1 MMFDPESARHDDLR
15 GGTPPWGHGP
25 QQPAR
30 PAIEKD
36 LSCDVLVV
44 GAGITGS
51 LAAEHLVS
59 QGRDVCIIDR
69 QRPGFGS
76 TLASTAMLLWEIDRS
91 LTELTEIY
99 GFERAAN
106 IYRRSVAA
114 TNGLIE
120 LVTAQGLS
128 CGLRQR
134 HSLYLAG
141 NEIGER
147 ELLAEHNV
155 RKRAGLPGDF
165 LDHRGLAQA
174 FELFREAA
182 IVSPG
187 SADANPLL
195 LSKALLATARRKGA
209 RLFDAQALTYDNSG
223 NTVVVGL
230 DDGHVIDASHVVLAT
245 GYVMPDFVSSDLH
258 KVASSWAIATPPQP
272 PGAIWRDGALIW
284 EASENYS
291 YARSTPDDRIIMGG
305 EDDDTIVEPDARD
318 QLMPEKAKAI
328 LAKLHALWPKAASSA
343 EFVWSGAFGTTSDGL
358 PLIGRVPGHPR
369 IYAAYGYGGNG
380 ITFSYMASRI
390 IAALI
395 AGNNQPWFDDF
406 AIDRDAPAIVVGQP

>member
-1 MMFDPESARHDDLR
+1 MFDPERARHDDLR
-15 GGTPPWGHGP
+15 GGTPLWGQDL

-30 PAIEKD
+30 SGVEKD
-36 LSCDVLVV
+36 FRCDVLIV

-51 LAAEHLVS
+51 LAAEHLTS

-76 TLASTAMLLWEIDRS
+76 TLASTAMLQWEIDCS
-91 LTELTEIY
+91 FTELTDIY

-106 IYRRSVAA
+106 IYRRSMAA
-114 TNGLIE
+114 TNGLVE
-120 LVTAQGLS
+120 LVTTQGLP

-141 NEIGER
+141 GEVGER
-147 ELLAEHNV
+147 ELLAEHHL
-155 RKRAGLPGDF
+155 RKRAGLPGNF
-165 LDHRGLAQA
+165 LDHRGLMQA
-174 FELFREAA
+174 FELSREAA

-195 LSKALLATARRKGA
+195 LSKALLAAAIQNGA
-209 RLFDAQALTYDNSG
+209 RLFDAEALTYDNSG
-223 NTVVVGL
+223 NAVVVGL
-230 DDGHVIDASHVVLAT
+230 DDGLVIEASHVVLAT
-245 GYVMPDFVSSDLH
+245 GYVMPDFLASNLH
-258 KVASSWAIATPPQP
+258 KVASSWAIATPLQP
-272 PGAIWRDGALIW
+272 AGAIWRDGVLIW
-284 EASENYS
+284 EASENYN
-291 YARSTPDDRIIMGG
+291 YVRSTRDGRIIMGG
-305 EDDDTIVEPDARD
+305 EDDDTIVEPEARD
-318 QLMPEKAKAI
+318 QLMPAKAEV
-328 LAKLHALWPKAASSA
+328 LRAKLHALWPKAINAA

-358 PLIGRVPGHPR
+358 PLIGRVPGCPR

-395 AGNNQPWFDDF
+395 AGNSQRWFDDF
-406 AIDRDAPAIVVGQP
+406 TIDRDAPKVAIPSP

>member
-1 MMFDPESARHDDLR
+1 MMFDPETARHDDLR
-15 GGTPPWGHGP
+15 GGTPPWGQDP
-25 QQPAR
+25 QQPVKQ
-30 PAIEKD
+30 AIEND
-36 LSCDVLVV
+36 FRCEVLVV

-51 LAAEHLVS
+51 LAAEHLTS

-69 QRPGFGS
+69 QRPGLGS

-91 LTELTEIY
+91 LTELADIY
-99 GFERAAN
+99 GFDRAAN
-106 IYRRSVAA
+106 IYRRSVGA

-120 LVTAQGLS
+120 LVTTQVLP
-128 CGLRQR
+128 CGLRQK

-147 ELLAEHNV
+147 ELLAEHNL

-165 LDHRGLAQA
+165 LDHRGLAQE
-174 FELFREAA
+174 FDLFREAA

-195 LSKALLATARRKGA
+195 LSKALLAVAVQKGA
-209 RLFDAQALTYDNSG
+209 ALFDGEAVTYDNSG
-223 NTVVVGL
+223 NAVVVGL
-230 DDGHVIDASHVVLAT
+230 DDGHVIEASHVVLAT
-245 GYVMPDFVSSDLH
+245 GYVMPGFVASDLH

-272 PGAIWRDGALIW
+272 SGAIWRDGALIW

-291 YARSTPDDRIIMGG
+291 YARSTPEGRIIMGG
-305 EDDDTIVEPDARD
+305 EDDDKIVEPDARD
-318 QLMPEKAKAI
+318 QLMPAKAEAI
-328 LAKLHALWPKAASSA
+328 LAKLQALWPKATNAA
-343 EFVWSGAFGTTSDGL
+343 EFIWSGAFGTTSDGL

-369 IYAAYGYGGNG
+369 VYAAYGYGGNG
-380 ITFSYMASRI
+380 ITFSYLASRI

-395 AGNNQPWFDDF
+395 AGNGQPWFDDF
-406 AIDRDAPAIVVGQP
+406 AIDRDAPKVEIG

>member
-1 MMFDPESARHDDLR
+1 MMFNPESARHDDLR
-15 GGTPPWGHGP
+15 GGTPPWGQHP
-25 QQPAR
+25 QQSAR
-30 PAIEKD
+30 PTVDKD
-36 LSCDVLVV
+36 FRCEVLIV

-51 LAAEHLVS
+51 LAAEHLAS
-59 QGRDVCIIDR
+59 QGRHVCIIDR

-106 IYRRSVAA
+106 IYRHSMAA
-114 TNGLIE
+114 TNGLFE
-120 LVTAQGLS
+120 LVTTQGLP
-128 CGLRQR
+128 CGFRQR
-134 HSLYLAG
+134 QSLYLAG

-147 ELLAEHNV
+147 ELLAEHNL

-165 LDHRGLAQA
+165 LDHRALGRE

-195 LSKALLATARRKGA
+195 LSKALLAAAIQKGA
-209 RLFDAQALTYDNSG
+209 VLFDAEALTYDNSG
-223 NTVVVGL
+223 NAVVVGL
-230 DDGHVIDASHVVLAT
+230 DGGRAIEASHVVLAT
-245 GYVMPDFVSSDLH
+245 GYVMPDFMASDLH

-272 PGAIWRDGALIW
+272 PGAVWRDGVLIW

-291 YARSTPDDRIIMGG
+291 YARSAPDGRIIIGG

-318 QLMPEKAKAI
+318 ALMPAKAEAI
-328 LAKLHALWPKAASSA
+328 RAKLYALWPKATNTAD
-343 EFVWSGAFGTTSDGL
+343 FIWSGAFGTTSDGL
-358 PLIGRVPGHPR
+358 PLIGCVPGHPR

-390 IAALI
+390 VAALI
-395 AGNNQPWFDDF
+395 AGNNRPWFDDF
-406 AIDRDAPAIVVGQP
+406 AIDRDAPKIVSPSS

>member
-1 MMFDPESARHDDLR
+1 MFDPERARHDDLR
-15 GGTPPWGHGP
+15 GGTPPWGQDP
-25 QQPAR
+25 QQLAR
-30 PAIEKD
+30 PAVEKD
-36 LSCDVLVV
+36 FRCEVLIV

-51 LAAEHLVS
+51 LAAEHLAS

-91 LTELTEIY
+91 LTKLTELY

-106 IYRRSVAA
+106 IYRRSLNA

-120 LVTAQGLS
+120 LVTTQGLP
-128 CGLRQR
+128 CVLRQR

-141 NEIGER
+141 SEIGER
-147 ELLAEHNV
+147 ELLAEHHL
-155 RKRAGLPGDF
+155 RKRAGLPGYF

-174 FELFREAA
+174 FDLFREAA

-187 SADANPLL
+187 SADVNPLL
-195 LSKALLATARRKGA
+195 LSRTLLAAALQNGA
-209 RLFDAQALTYDNSG
+209 AVFDAEALTYDNSA
-223 NTVVVGL
+223 NSVVIGL
-230 DDGHVIDASHVVLAT
+230 DDGHVIEASHVVLAT
-245 GYVMPDFVSSDLH
+245 GYVMPDFVTSDLH

-291 YARSTPDDRIIMGG
+291 YARSTLDGRIIMGG

-318 QLMPEKAKAI
+318 ELMPAKAKAI
-328 LAKLHALWPKAASSA
+328 LTKLHALWPKASNAA
-343 EFVWSGAFGTTSDGL
+343 EFIWSGAFGTTGDGL
-358 PLIGRVPGHPR
+358 PLIGRVAGHPR

-380 ITFSYMASRI
+380 ITFSYLASRI

-395 AGNNQPWFDDF
+395 AGNSQPWFDDF
-406 AIDRDAPAIVVGQP
+406 AINRDVPKSVVRPL